1 MVFPWAGACCTGVV
15 VVHVT
20 AMSAT
25 VVPVVKTLDW
35 CGRLAAW
42 VLVVKA
48 VSAAICAAATIVAT
62 AAVCVLVAIV
72 VAAAAAATVCV
83 LVRTATTVVVATTAV
98 VSATTVAASSTIVAT
113 ALVSTTASARW
124 ALLVVDDAGRR
135 LAISDGLAEHLKLPL
150 DCYDVGRVALECFL
164 GGGVRRAKVENHI
177 REGCRCVFV
186 GRRHAVA
193 VLTRRDG
200 GKRRNLDCILPE

>member
-1 MVFPWAGACCTGVV
+1 MR
-15 VVHVT
+15 
-20 AMSAT
+20 AT
-25 VVPVVKTLDW
+25 VVPVVETHDW

-42 VLVVKA
+42 VLVVNA
-48 VSAAICAAATIVAT
+48 VSAAVCAATTIVAT
-62 AAVCVLVAIV
+62 AADRVLVAIV
-72 VAAAAAATVCV
+72 VAAAAAAAVCV
-83 LVRTATTVVVATTAV
+83 LVGTTTTVVVATTAV
-98 VSATTVAASSTIVAT
+98 VSAATVVAAFTFVAT
-113 ALVSTTASARW
+113 ALMSTATSATW